1 MGALGGV
8 WKGCPAGPRGGRAAP
23 ENRERRTENGAPG
36 KRAMGEAAGRVW
48 AVCPAGL
55 TRRARRTTKAHEGLP
70 VYFHPQRT
78 QRVTKDTKDEAGAGR
93 ACAQGARPARG
104 ACRAWRASHAMLWG
118 RGRGGRAAPE
128 NRERKTERAAPKA
141 QTFHGYRTPDK
152 RATDKATCKGN
163 QASKPLNF
171 QASNHPCTRR
181 HVCDVPRDDATGDS
195 GDAGGAGGAA
205 EPPRRTENGERSV
218 QRRRR
223 KPSTATERPCGRRR
237 RAGIWGGAPP
247 RKPSL

>member
-1 MGALGGV
+1 MPCGADTKNTKDHEGT
-8 WKGCPAGPRGGRAAP
+8 
-23 ENRERRTENGAPG
+23 RRTARMENADPADWCRFW
-36 KRAMGEAAGRVW
+36 RAG
-48 AVCPAGL
+48 
-55 TRRARRTTKAHEGLP
+55 ARRTARLFWKS
-70 VYFHPQRT
+70 QRT
-78 QRVTKDTKDEAGAGR
+78 QRTRRKGEAGAGR

-128 NRERKTERAAPKA
+128 NGERKTERAGAKR
-141 QTFHGYRTPDK
+141 QTFHGHGAPL
-152 RATDKATCKGN
+152 RATDEATCKGN

-181 HVCDVPRDDATGDS
+181 HVCDVPRDDATGDA

-205 EPPRRTENGERSV
+205 EPPRRTERAAAKPQTFHGHRERSV